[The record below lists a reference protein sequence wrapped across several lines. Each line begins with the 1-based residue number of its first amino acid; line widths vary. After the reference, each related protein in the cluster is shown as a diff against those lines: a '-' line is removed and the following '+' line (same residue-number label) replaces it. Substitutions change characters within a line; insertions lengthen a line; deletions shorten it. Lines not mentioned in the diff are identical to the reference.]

1 MFVHGWRGS
10 ELKKI
15 IIIITIRLV
24 KQRKKNK
31 SCLKLKSFFF
41 LIKEKKIVDIYA
53 IK

>member
-1 MFVHGWRGS
+1 MDGEVHNNNNNN
-10 ELKKI
+10 K
-15 IIIITIRLV
+15 RLV
-24 KQRKKNK
+24 KERKKIK